1 MKINAIVYCSNAGHT
16 AAYAKLLSEKTGLPS
31 YSLDEAKGNVKTG
44 EKVVF
49 MGWLMGGFVKGY
61 KQAKR
66 RYDTVLTVG
75 VGMTP
80 PSDKERARLANQNK
94 IKFADF
100 RMLLGGYD
108 IKLLSGMY
116 KIMMK
121 FMSKVIKSTI
131 GKKKDAT
138 EDEKLMVDMAE
149 KGCYCVSEENL
160 AEVIEAIG
168 A

>member
-1 MKINAIVYCSNAGHT
+1 MKVNAIVYCSNAGHT

-44 EKVVF
+44 EKIIF
-49 MGWLMGGFVKGY
+49 MGWLTGGFVKGY

-66 RYDTVLTVG
+66 RYDTVLTAG

-108 IKLLSGMY
+108 INLLSGIY
-116 KIMMK
+116 KTMMK
-121 FMSKVIKSTI
+121 LMSKAIKASLN
-131 GKKKDAT
+131 KKKDISK
-138 EDEKLMVDMAE
+138 DEKFMLDMVE
-149 KGCYCVSEENL
+149 NGCYCVSEENL
-160 AEVIEAIG
+160 APIIEAISD
-168 A
+168 